1 MHQQARAILF
11 LRRSIA
17 DNGTEVALERYT
29 VVRGAR
35 TSQKMPPTTMHYHI
49 TTFYTVMH
57 WKKNISRKV
66 FQWKQYLTT
75 DKKKE
80 FLIL

>member
-35 TSQKMPPTTMHYHI
+35 TSQKMPPTTTDYH
-49 TTFYTVMH
+49 TTTSYIAMH
-57 WKKNISRKV
+57 WEKIYLEKYFKGSQRNVVNKN
-66 FQWKQYLTT
+66 
-75 DKKKE
+75 
-80 FLIL
+80 